1 MPGTATSQA
10 EVTNISPHGFWLL
23 IDERELFLPFEGY
36 PWFRRASA
44 LPAESK
50 AVTTRRQTT
59 DSHLKLHPADS
70 RHGSTCVSRNRPRA
84 APIATAATALT
95 TTKTP

>member
-70 RHGSTCVSRNRPRA
+70 RHGST
-84 APIATAATALT
+84 
-95 TTKTP
+95 